1 MIDIFVHREAVKDSC
16 FITSH
21 ANTKLSPAIHKS
33 ILVSLIYIIFCT
45 PCFAKRGAA
54 PKVDPVV
61 FEGKEFKIKND
72 CCEHPPGS
80 GVRRSGYLTIKN
92 TDTDEVLKELYLFET
107 EDYPDQI
114 ESDVLDF
121 YVQKIELDEVA
132 RSLTF
137 TTETILEIIPK
148 NEDENEDD
156 DDDEVIKCNRAVA
169 HINLDTLE
177 ITYDDDKYKPNG
189 F

>member
-1 MIDIFVHREAVKDSC
+1 MIDIFAYREAVKDSC

-21 ANTKLSPAIHKS
+21 ANTKLSPAIQKS
-33 ILVSLIYIIFCT
+33 ILVSLICIIFCT

-61 FEGKEFKIKND
+61 FEGKEFKIRHED
-72 CCEHPPGS
+72 CKRHIPELN
-80 GVRRSGYLTIKN
+80 VRRTGYLTIKN
-92 TDTDEVLKELYLFET
+92 IDTDEVLKELYLFEA
-107 EDYPDQI
+107 EDYPSNRLEQ
-114 ESDVLDF
+114 DVLNF
-121 YVQKIELDEVA
+121 FVQKIELDEVA

-137 TTETILEIIPK
+137 ITENIMEITPEGK
-148 NEDENEDD
+148 
-156 DDDEVIKCNRAVA
+156 VINSNIAVA

-177 ITYDDDKYKPNG
+177 ITYDDDKYKPSG

>member
-1 MIDIFVHREAVKDSC
+1 MIDIFVHRETVKHSC

-21 ANTKLSPAIHKS
+21 ANTKLSPAIQKS

-72 CCEHPPGS
+72 CCKHPPGS

-92 TDTDEVLKELYLFET
+92 IDTDEVLKELYLFET
-107 EDYPDQI
+107 EDYPPG
-114 ESDVLDF
+114 EMERDVLNF
-121 YVQKIELDEVA
+121 YVQKIELDEAA

-137 TTETILEIIPK
+137 TTEKIMEITPEGK
-148 NEDENEDD
+148 
-156 DDDEVIKCNRAVA
+156 VINSNRAVA

-177 ITYDDDKYKPNG
+177 ITYDDDKYKPSG